1 MDLKKQE
8 DHLVQLIKRLINGD
22 YYTSKSTAAAIIA
35 GIYPRKI
42 KFDFH
47 TKLIIFYKSLYASLV
62 KFNLL

>member
-35 GIYPRKI
+35 GIYPRMK
-42 KFDFH
+42 KFDFI
-47 TKLIIFYKSLYASLV
+47 KFSLLIHFPNRHEQV
-62 KFNLL
+62 FF